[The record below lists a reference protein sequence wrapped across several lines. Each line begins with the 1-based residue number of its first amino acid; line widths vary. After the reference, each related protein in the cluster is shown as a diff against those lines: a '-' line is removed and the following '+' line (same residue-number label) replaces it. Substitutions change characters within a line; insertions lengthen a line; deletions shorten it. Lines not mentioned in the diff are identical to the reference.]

1 MNTPFLVGNKIY
13 LRPLEIEDL
22 ERCVRW
28 INNEEINQFLLVGR
42 TPFNRIREEEWL
54 RSLYKDQRNIV
65 LAIVLKENDEHI
77 GNVGIHFISWVDRY
91 GILGIMIGEK
101 KHWDKGYGTEATR
114 LMVNYAFNTLNLKR
128 VELSVFEFN
137 ERAIKCYLKAGFKE
151 EGRLKNRRFK
161 AGRYWDEIVMAVLRE
176 NWKG

>member
-65 LAIVLKENDEHI
+65 LAIVLKAVSYTH
-77 GNVGIHFISWVDRY
+77 
-91 GILGIMIGEK
+91 L
-101 KHWDKGYGTEATR
+101 
-114 LMVNYAFNTLNLKR
+114 TLPT
-128 VELSVFEFN
+128 
-137 ERAIKCYLKAGFKE
+137 KA
-151 EGRLKNRRFK
+151 
-161 AGRYWDEIVMAVLRE
+161 
-176 NWKG
+176 